1 VPGRPPDDADL
12 AVADTPPPGPDAE
25 AGQLDTAATP
35 TARRGSRGVR
45 IGDALG
51 RYELGDELGEGGM
64 ATVFRARDPELRR
77 DVAVKVL
84 FPHLARRPE
93 VVRRFHR
100 EARAAAGLEHR
111 NILRVYDVGGSGG
124 GDPDDPP
131 YIVMELVRGRT
142 LLQEIEHRG
151 AMLAEV
157 AACIGALLGDALCA
171 AHAAGIIHRDVKPAN
186 VLIAPGGRLL
196 LGDFGVARLETEDS
210 LVTRTGALLGTPAY
224 MSPEQAAGDVAT
236 ARSDLYSLGATLYQL
251 ATGSLPYAGPPAK
264 VMPMIAAG
272 NAVAP
277 VRRHSSCG
285 PDLSRA
291 IERLMAVEAAAR
303 PASAAAVALELRAL
317 VAASGLG
324 EPDEELA
331 AYFADPDGFL
341 RARVPVV
348 VASLVAAARAA
359 IAEAKLPRAMALA
372 DRAGAL
378 APADP
383 AVASLI
389 RAVTEGGHASRRKR
403 ALAIAGAAV
412 VLAGGGIALGWQLMR
427 APPGDATGS
436 AGKPIDPRVE
446 LRAAPGADGGSSAA
460 PDAAA
465 IAVLAPADAG
475 AQLAPPGQGSALAP
489 PGPVVAVGVV
499 PTVGSRPLDGGA
511 GVRPPGQ
518 RGSAP
523 GNPTGGAPSSISGVP
538 SGSNVAIR
546 PRRDR
551 AVAASG
557 EAPQAG
563 RSRPPSGVV
572 LVPPPVASSEPGS
585 GSRRD
590 SSSATRSDVG
600 AAPDSPGAGDLPPA
614 MATAPAASVAPTAAD
629 AATAPASAP
638 PAAAPAGPGRLIV
651 RNDVWCNIWIDATQ
665 HGNRRNEPLEA
676 PAGHH
681 TVRCVNP
688 SVGEWTQS
696 VELAPGATQTVTGT
710 LLRPIAVRLDVDATI
725 DGKRH
730 ARGEVVQLKPGI
742 LEVTAGG
749 KKQFIT
755 FRAACTLRDEPELGC
770 YL

>member
-1 VPGRPPDDADL
+1 MPGRPPDDADL

-45 IGDALG
+45 TGDALG

-64 ATVFRARDPELRR
+64 ATVFRARDRELRR

-157 AACIGALLGDALCA
+157 AACVGALLGDALSA

-251 ATGSLPYAGPPAK
+251 ATGALPYAGPPAK
-264 VMPMIAAG
+264 VMPLIAAG

-303 PASAAAVALELRAL
+303 PVSAAAVALELRAL

-331 AYFADPDGFL
+331 AYFADPDRFL

-359 IAEAKLPRAMALA
+359 IDEAKLPRAMALA

-403 ALAIAGAAV
+403 ALAIAGAAM
-412 VLAGGGIALGWQLMR
+412 VLAGGGTALGWQMMR
-427 APPGDATGS
+427 APAGDATGS
-436 AGKPIDPRVE
+436 EKPIEPRVE
-446 LRAAPGADGGSSAA
+446 LRAAPGPDEGSSVV
-460 PDAAA
+460 PDAAV
-465 IAVLAPADAG
+465 IAALAPADA
-475 AQLAPPGQGSALAP
+475 ASSAAPVDGSPAR
-489 PGPVVAVGVV
+489 
-499 PTVGSRPLDGGA
+499 SRD
-511 GVRPPGQ
+511 
-518 RGSAP
+518 
-523 GNPTGGAPSSISGVP
+523 APSLPTSGVP
-538 SGSNVAIR
+538 SGPSAGGR
-546 PRRDR
+546 PHRDA
-551 AVAASG
+551 AVA
-557 EAPQAG
+557 
-563 RSRPPSGVV
+563 PPSAGAHRD
-572 LVPPPVASSEPGS
+572 PASAPRSDTGAALESPAA
-585 GSRRD
+585 
-590 SSSATRSDVG
+590 SATSPPATPFAPEASAPP
-600 AAPDSPGAGDLPPA
+600 AATDTALPPA
-614 MATAPAASVAPTAAD
+614 TP
-629 AATAPASAP
+629 P

-651 RNDVWCNIWIDATQ
+651 RNDVWCNIWIDTTQ

-710 LLRPIAVRLDVDATI
+710 LLRPIAVRLEVDASI
-725 DGKRH
+725 DGKRY
-730 ARGEVVQLKPGI
+730 ARGAVVQLKPGI
-742 LEVTAGG
+742 LEVIAGG